1 MIKQFTHKS
10 AWWSKSYRFDPSAQG
25 IPFPLGPSSIPF
37 SRTPHNSP
45 GVPPAAPRKRATTVR
60 TLQPLASSS
69 ELSPLRGKCAAP
81 PVCLLLHVV
90 DACRYFLANI
100 SPPRNTRSMGLPLF
114 RPQPGACGTT
124 LDQGRKETGGGR
136 EGVKSKGRNWNRGL
150 KEKSRC
156 ACARAPRASRE

>member
-1 MIKQFTHKS
+1 MEQKLQIC
-10 AWWSKSYRFDPSAQG
+10 
-25 IPFPLGPSSIPF
+25 PLGTRHPLSPRASLLSLLPPTPQLPRGTPRSSQ
-37 SRTPHNSP
+37 
-45 GVPPAAPRKRATTVR
+45 KKTVR

-136 EGVKSKGRNWNRGL
+136 EGGKSKGRNWNRRL
-150 KEKSRC
+150 KERSRC

>member
-1 MIKQFTHKS
+1 MEQKLQICPLGTKQ
-10 AWWSKSYRFDPSAQG
+10 
-25 IPFPLGPSSIPF
+25 PFPLGPPSFPF
-37 SRTPHNSP
+37 SHPPHNSP
-45 GVPPAAPRKRATTVR
+45 GVPPAAPRKRTTTVM

-81 PVCLLLHVV
+81 RMCLLLHVV

-124 LDQGRKETGGGR
+124 LDQGRKERR
-136 EGVKSKGRNWNRGL
+136 EGGKSKGRNLNRRL
-150 KEKSRC
+150 KERSRC